1 MESGGTF
8 EFPYLSPLDFTKF
21 LLEKAPELL
30 MGGCTDTD
38 QGRQNL
44 EQFWTCYKAI
54 DPAHAFFQEGHQERK
69 PSNTLVFAL
78 HGDEGHGAK
87 KGNTCVISMETCL
100 GLPNMDSQWDATRCS
115 GCKVSDKGRNR
126 FKLAHGPTHQ
136 TVGDTPLCANQV
148 TNLKHNS
155 FLTKFVLGVLPNKY
169 YKSTGVL
176 DAFMGELCL
185 AFKELFTNG
194 VVVNSQRWFLAIVGL
209 KGDLRWYEKI
219 CNLERCFN
227 KQLGNAKRMCHEC
240 AAGSQSV
247 PWEDFRHQPL
257 WGHHLFPERPWR
269 ESNPPAIC
277 EIPFNSATPEKMIKR
292 DLFHN
297 TKVGVLRDFCGSS
310 IMLILHFGFFNGP
323 RGEVSNSRDAL
334 LERAHD
340 HFLWY
345 CKTTSHYPALHSFT
359 PIFFN
364 ATRSWHHAWVNTK
377 ASDTTIMIGWIK
389 VLAHACLCETQDERQ
404 KAALE
409 TIIKAATW
417 VQGWERIVYGHGLWL
432 TKTCGA
438 VLYEYFHDFIQAYNK
453 LAHMC
458 LYSFRV
464 PGFAM
469 KAKLHMLTHTK
480 YELYC
485 QLMDPDTIWVLNPAI
500 WSCDMCEDVVGKLSR
515 LSRRVS
521 PQIPAR
527 RTLDLYLIKCKA
539 AYGRYK
545 EIKSVYKTKLKKR
558 HPKK

>member
-209 KGDLRWYEKI
+209 KGDLRWYEK
-219 CNLERCFN
+219 NL
-227 KQLGNAKRMCHEC
+227 Q
-240 AAGSQSV
+240 
-247 PWEDFRHQPL
+247 
-257 WGHHLFPERPWR
+257 
-269 ESNPPAIC
+269 
-277 EIPFNSATPEKMIKR
+277 
-292 DLFHN
+292 
-297 TKVGVLRDFCGSS
+297 
-310 IMLILHFGFFNGP
+310 FGT
-323 RGEVSNSRDAL
+323 L
-334 LERAHD
+334 L
-340 HFLWY
+340 
-345 CKTTSHYPALHSFT
+345 
-359 PIFFN
+359 
-364 ATRSWHHAWVNTK
+364 
-377 ASDTTIMIGWIK
+377 
-389 VLAHACLCETQDERQ
+389 Q
-404 KAALE
+404 
-409 TIIKAATW
+409 
-417 VQGWERIVYGHGLWL
+417 
-432 TKTCGA
+432 
-438 VLYEYFHDFIQAYNK
+438 
-453 LAHMC
+453 
-458 LYSFRV
+458 
-464 PGFAM
+464 
-469 KAKLHMLTHTK
+469 
-480 YELYC
+480 
-485 QLMDPDTIWVLNPAI
+485 
-500 WSCDMCEDVVGKLSR
+500 
-515 LSRRVS
+515 
-521 PQIPAR
+521 
-527 RTLDLYLIKCKA
+527 
-539 AYGRYK
+539 
-545 EIKSVYKTKLKKR
+545 
-558 HPKK
+558 